1 MKKLSFLFVLVA
13 LAASCKNEPK
23 TGALTQE
30 ALHSGNN
37 IEQAGAIL
45 DAAKTTLA
53 EMQSMRKQIDDLPDA
68 VKNANPTDIENLRGT
83 LEGMEEKETMFIKQ
97 LEGALSLTAPPV
109 PKTGTTEQTGDEVAG
124 NSAVV
129 KECMES
135 LTLLAEEMKV
145 MKEQF
150 NALLK
155 KQ

>member
-83 LEGMEEKETMFIKQ
+83 LEGMEEKETMFIEQ
-97 LEGALSLTAPPV
+97 LEGAL
-109 PKTGTTEQTGDEVAG
+109 KQTVDEVAG

>member
-83 LEGMEEKETMFIKQ
+83 LEGMEEKETMFIEQ
-97 LEGALSLTAPPV
+97 LEGAL
-109 PKTGTTEQTGDEVAG
+109 KQTGDEVAG